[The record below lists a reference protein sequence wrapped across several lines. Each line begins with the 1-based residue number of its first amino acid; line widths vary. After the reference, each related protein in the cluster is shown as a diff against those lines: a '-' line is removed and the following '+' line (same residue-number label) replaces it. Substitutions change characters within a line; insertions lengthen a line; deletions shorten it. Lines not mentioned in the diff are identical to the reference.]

1 VAARSQYPSHLD
13 PALRAKLTA
22 EFRERWSRAGYPT
35 LVQHILGNMSQ
46 AHGVPLVVLK
56 DIARDVRAEQQQVRP
71 ARAAPTVSVT
81 GAAPLAVVDGSN
93 IAWARTSEEGHPR
106 LDNLSLVRA
115 ALAERGYQ
123 SLVVVDAALRHQLG
137 HQDAGELDRQIAAQE
152 VVQVPAATDADLWV
166 CTIADHHR
174 APVVSNDRFDEYSAD
189 FPWLSERRVA
199 VVLAEHAALLQG
211 HALDGSGRP
220 PESPAALREEIDRL
234 RQSAA
239 AAQTRAEDIA
249 ALRGRV
255 ANLEGYLAR
264 EQARSAAA
272 QAEGERLSQELA
284 EERRMTDTLRQEL
297 RQHPEQLARLSTQLA
312 DAQADAAT
320 ARGQRDALQD
330 RVRDLERQLQQLSTR
345 RPEERGAA
353 ATRADLDA
361 LAGSLR
367 GEIRDL
373 GRALRDVQS
382 PLPRILAMTREVRE
396 SVHGIQASQAQTGE
410 ALQRLEGAS
419 ESLTTT
425 ADYLVTLAEEDQ
437 FPEDFEDFEDSE
449 DSEESVGS
457 EASDEPDDVE
467 DFEDGEDVG
476 EAESA
481 STDDAEDDA
490 ADEGQSPS
498 TEEDWQADYDR
509 IEEAWL
515 DARRVGDPHEAV
527 NFLHLIG
534 DLHFDDKS
542 PEEILAAFDKFR
554 ARAGGEKFSYCPLH
568 GAVHL
573 VRMKKPS
580 LDNGLVLVR
589 YRELARL
596 PPCKSLEDC
605 PGVGYSVSEILS
617 RG

>member
-1 VAARSQYPSHLD
+1 VAARSQHPSHLD
-13 PALRAKLTA
+13 PALRTRLTA
-22 EFRERWSRAGYPT
+22 EFRERWARAGHPT

-46 AHGVPLVVLK
+46 AYGVPLVVLK
-56 DIARDVRAEQQQVRP
+56 DIARNVRAEHQQVVRAP
-71 ARAAPTVSVT
+71 RAAGPREAT

-93 IAWARTSEEGHPR
+93 IAWARTSAEGHPR

-123 SLVVVDAALRHQLG
+123 ALVVVDAALRHQLG

-152 VVQVPAATDADLWV
+152 VIQVPAATDADQWV
-166 CTIADHHR
+166 VSIADHHR
-174 APVVSNDRFDEYSAD
+174 APVISNDRFDEYGAE
-189 FPWLSERRVA
+189 FPWLGERRVA
-199 VVLAEHAALLQG
+199 VVLAEHTALLQG
-211 HALDGSGRP
+211 DALDGSGRP
-220 PESPAALREEIDRL
+220 PESPAALREEIERL
-234 RQSAA
+234 RESAA
-239 AAQTRAEDIA
+239 AAQTRAEDVA

-272 QAEGERLSQELA
+272 QAEAERLGHELA

-297 RQHPEQLARLSTQLA
+297 RQHPEQLARLSSQLA

-330 RVRDLERQLQQLSTR
+330 RLRDLERQVQQLSTR

-361 LAGSLR
+361 LTGQLR

-396 SVHGIQASQAQTGE
+396 SMHGIQASQARTGD
-410 ALQRLEGAS
+410 ALHRLEEAS

-425 ADYLVTLAEEDQ
+425 ADYLVALAEEEQ
-437 FPEDFEDFEDSE
+437 FSEGLEDDDFEDLEEFE
-449 DSEESVGS
+449 GP
-457 EASDEPDDVE
+457 EAAEKLDE
-467 DFEDGEDVG
+467 GEDVIG
-476 EAESA
+476 DEA
-481 STDDAEDDA
+481 
-490 ADEGQSPS
+490 SPS
-498 TEEDWQADYDR
+498 DTSEADSPAAEVDDTEPASADDEWQADYDR
-509 IEEAWL
+509 VEEAWL
-515 DARRVGDPHEAV
+515 DGRRVGDGHEAV

-534 DLHFDDKS
+534 DLHFEALS

-605 PGVGYSVSEILS
+605 PGVSYSVSEILS